1 MKLLCM
7 IAVFLCIPWV
17 ASDAQKQDWGN
28 LKRYAEA
35 NKELVRKGIHD
46 IDLSGL
52 RLFRESRHTHDL
64 AHDDNDH
71 LGSVID
77 DYISYF

>member
-1 MKLLCM
+1 MCEAYLFLFKLFYCLLTQSLNH
-7 IAVFLCIPWV
+7 A
-17 ASDAQKQDWGN
+17 
-28 LKRYAEA
+28 
-35 NKELVRKGIHD
+35 IHD

-52 RLFRESRHTHDL
+52 RLFREPRDTHDL